1 MITRFRTLAGDH
13 GVPPFYPD
21 SDIRDWLNEA
31 EREAAE
37 RARLLTDTTTIAVVR
52 IPLEVGQREY
62 FLHPKVFDVE
72 AVSLQRD
79 TGDRRYPVLRA
90 SQADI
95 EWSVN
100 NRPNLSGWGDNFTV
114 YGEASGSGTRG
125 KRIIID
131 RKPDKPDGFL
141 WVSAVRYPLVD
152 MEDGDDEPEIS
163 PRHHDG
169 LVDWALHRAYST
181 RDMEFGA
188 DRRAAAHEAKF
199 IERFGQRADANVMR
213 KQVRHRAPRVRPIR
227 LG

>member
-1 MITRFRTLAGDH
+1 MRFRTLAGDH

-37 RARLLTDTTTIAVVR
+37 RGRLLHDMTTPAVVR

-72 AVSLQRD
+72 AVSLQRRN
-79 TGDRRYPVLRA
+79 TDRRSPLTRA
-90 SQADI
+90 SQADMQ
-95 EWSVN
+95 WSMD
-100 NRPNLSGWGDNFTV
+100 NRPNLSGWGDYFFI
-114 YGEASGSGTRG
+114 YGEGNGAGTRG
-125 KRIIID
+125 KRIVID
-131 RKPDKPDGFL
+131 RKPDEPDGFL
-141 WVSAVRYPLVD
+141 WVSAVRYPLTD
-152 MEDGDDEPEIS
+152 MEDGDDEPELN

-169 LVDWALHRAYST
+169 LIDWALFRAYST

-188 DRRAAAHEAKF
+188 ERRAALHEAKF
-199 IERFGQRADANVMR
+199 TERFGQRIDANVMR
-213 KQVRHRAPRVRPIR
+213 KHTRHRAPRVRPIR